1 VESEDEKVLFTEL
14 LSALQEQLRGRSPQ
28 SKHWNTLAED
38 FNTRVRTSAAQGEN
52 KQYTFKHAVLLKEY
66 YKAAKRQGGL
76 NQLPAAALQMQQGE
90 VAEQEDEEID
100 FAEVDARIAA
110 HQERKK
116 AIGLQPS
123 GVAQQGQELQQ
134 AATAIHPQQ
143 QGACAIQQQQR
154 QMARATEQQQRQMA
168 HATEQQQRQM
178 AHATEQQQKAVA
190 DERDLQG
197 QPKRKQQQGRQENKR
212 QRQMGAQNALMQL
225 KQAPEAVVGK
235 GLGGRGGIKRCVAC
249 TMVKYRLDT
258 VDAAKNHSDPVR
270 MTSAHPSSC
279 PYCKCNVCA
288 RVYTS
293 RLVLDITTFTRKEQ
307 CSNRQ

>member
-1 VESEDEKVLFTEL
+1 MFCVF
-14 LSALQEQLRGRSPQ
+14 Q
-28 SKHWNTLAED
+28 
-38 FNTRVRTSAAQGEN
+38 
-52 KQYTFKHAVLLKEY
+52 
-66 YKAAKRQGGL
+66 
-76 NQLPAAALQMQQGE
+76 
-90 VAEQEDEEID
+90 EID

-116 AIGLQPS
+116 AIGLQPL

-134 AATAIHPQQ
+134 VANAIPPQQ
-143 QGACAIQQQQR
+143 QGACAIQQR
-154 QMARATEQQQRQMA
+154 QMAHATEQQQRQMA
-168 HATEQQQRQM
+168 HATEQQQGPM

-212 QRQMGAQNALMQL
+212 QRQMEAQNALMQL
-225 KQAPEAVVGK
+225 KQAPKAVVGK
-235 GLGGRGGIKRCVAC
+235 GLGGRGGMKGCVAC
-249 TMVKYRLDT
+249 TMVKYGLDT
-258 VDAAKNHSDPVR
+258 VEAAKNHSDPVR

-293 RLVLDITTFTRKEQ
+293 RRVLDITTFTRKEE